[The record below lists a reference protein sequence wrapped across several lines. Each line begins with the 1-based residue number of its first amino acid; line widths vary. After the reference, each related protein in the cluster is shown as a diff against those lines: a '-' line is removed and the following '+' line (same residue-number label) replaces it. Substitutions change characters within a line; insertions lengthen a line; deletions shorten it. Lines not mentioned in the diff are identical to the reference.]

1 MTTYTGRFAP
11 SPSGPLH
18 FGSLLAALGSYLRAK
33 AENGRWL
40 LRIDDID
47 PPREPTG
54 ASAEIIHTLSGF
66 GFAHDGAI
74 IFQRQRLARYQQVLS
89 ALQARGLAFPCH
101 CSRSAVAA
109 NPSGLHRGRCAG
121 TGYAA
126 PSWRLLMPDT
136 LIEFDDLRHGTQ
148 QQYPAQA
155 CGDLVLWRSDGW
167 PSYML
172 ANVVD
177 DADFGITEVV
187 RGDDLL
193 DSTARQLSLIA
204 MLNWPKPRYLH
215 LPLALATNGQKLS
228 KQNGAAAVHADVPEP
243 EKIAQLTQAWQAL
256 GQAPIK
262 KNSALKINLQ
272 DWFTEAIATFKI
284 QSLPVPQRMP

>member
-1 MTTYTGRFAP
+1 MTTYIGRFAP

-33 AENGRWL
+33 AEGGRWL

-47 PPREPTG
+47 PPREPAG
-54 ASAEIIHTLSGF
+54 ASAEIIQTLSAF

-74 IFQRQRLARYQQVLS
+74 IFQRLRLARYQQVLS
-89 ALQARGLAFPCH
+89 SLQARGLAFPCH
-101 CSRSAVAA
+101 CSRSTVAA

-126 PSWRLLMPDT
+126 PSWRLLMLDT
-136 LIEFDDLRHGTQ
+136 LIDFDDLRHGKQ
-148 QQYPAQA
+148 QQHPAQA
-155 CGDLVLWRSDGW
+155 CGDVVLWRSDGW
-167 PSYML
+167 PSYLL

-193 DSTARQLSLIA
+193 DSTARQLSLIEI
-204 MLNWPKPRYLH
+204 LNWPKPRYLH
-215 LPLALATNGQKLS
+215 LPLALAANGQKLS
-228 KQNGAAAVHADVPEP
+228 KQNGAAAIHPNAPEP

-256 GQAPIK
+256 GQATVR
-262 KNSALKINLQ
+262 KNSASKINLQ